1 MKILIDSV
9 YLNSFGG
16 QEILDLIINNLNE
29 DDKKNDFFHLLDI
42 RNKLN
47 MDDIDHKFCYPKIR
61 DRKRFYAEN
70 INKFDKIICL
80 ANVPPPIHISN
91 KSVIILFHN
100 ALILEWTGSLSIFSN
115 IKNLIKRQFI
125 NLSILKSYSWVVQT
139 ELMKTKLSNSLYIAK
154 DNIDVFPFFRE
165 QRENSV
171 KKSSENFIQILC
183 VTSESPHKKN
193 KNLIKAFAKA
203 KFDSNYKVTLSLTLN
218 KKNIKTLQK
227 NKEIIFLGN
236 LSRDQVNLEYSKSDY
251 LIYPS
256 VIESFGLPLV
266 ESTYYN
272 LKILASNSEYVNY
285 VVKPSLS
292 FDSNSITSIKEAIEK
307 VVNLNNIK
315 ESKLLV
321 KNELDS
327 FINFI
332 CSNV

>member
-1 MKILIDSV
+1 M
-9 YLNSFGG
+9 
-16 QEILDLIINNLNE
+16 
-29 DDKKNDFFHLLDI
+29 
-42 RNKLN
+42 
-47 MDDIDHKFCYPKIR
+47 
-61 DRKRFYAEN
+61 
-70 INKFDKIICL
+70 
-80 ANVPPPIHISN
+80 
-91 KSVIILFHN
+91 
-100 ALILEWTGSLSIFSN
+100 
-115 IKNLIKRQFI
+115 
-125 NLSILKSYSWVVQT
+125 
-139 ELMKTKLSNSLYIAK
+139 
-154 DNIDVFPFFRE
+154 
-165 QRENSV
+165 
-171 KKSSENFIQILC
+171 
-183 VTSESPHKKN
+183 
-193 KNLIKAFAKA
+193 
-203 KFDSNYKVTLSLTLN
+203 
-218 KKNIKTLQK
+218 
-227 NKEIIFLGN
+227 GN

-327 FINFI
+327 FMNFI

>member
-9 YLNSFGG
+9 YLHSFGG
-16 QEILDLIINNLNE
+16 QEILDLIINNLNKE
-29 DDKKNDFFHLLDI
+29 VKKNHFFHLLDK
-42 RNKLN
+42 RNRLII
-47 MDDIDHKFCYPKIR
+47 DDIDYKFCKPKISE
-61 DRKRFYAEN
+61 RKRFYTEN
-70 INKFDKIICL
+70 INQFDKIICL

-91 KSVIILFHN
+91 KPVIVLFHN
-100 ALILEWTGSLSIFSN
+100 ALILEWTGSLPLFSN

-139 ELMKTKLSNSLYIAK
+139 ELMKTKLSNSFYIAN
-154 DNIDVFPFFRE
+154 DNIKVLPFFRE
-165 QRENSV
+165 QTNKYV
-171 KKSSENFIQILC
+171 NKSSQNLIRILC
-183 VTSESPHKKN
+183 ITSESPHKKN
-193 KNLIKAFAKA
+193 KNLLRAFAKA
-203 KFDSNYKVTLSLTLN
+203 EFDLNYKVTLSLTLN

-256 VIESFGLPLV
+256 LIESFGLPLV